1 MKEETLDK
9 IVEILKDEELS
20 KWDCNVI
27 SNIIARQPSVKGCLL
42 IYTDDIKDSVVKSD
56 AIESITD
63 VDDINTVINTV
74 AKDIGIGDIIEIHEE
89 RIWDEIDN
97 RVETDTKYA
106 IRRLEKKGLI
116 HVNNKKHDDE

>member
-1 MKEETLDK
+1 MKVETLDK

-42 IYTDDIKDSVVKSD
+42 IYTDDIKDSVVKSN

-106 IRRLEKKGLI
+106 IRRLEK
-116 HVNNKKHDDE
+116 N

>member
-27 SNIIARQPSVKGCLL
+27 ANIIARQPSVKGCLL

-106 IRRLEKKGLI
+106 IRRLEKKRLI
-116 HVNNKKHDDE
+116 HASNKDK

>member
-1 MKEETLDK
+1 MKVETLDK

-63 VDDINTVINTV
+63 TDDINTVINTV
-74 AKDIGIGDIIEIHEE
+74 AKDSGIGDIIEIHEE

-106 IRRLEKKGLI
+106 IRRLEK
-116 HVNNKKHDDE
+116 N

>member
-27 SNIIARQPSVKGCLL
+27 ANIIARQPSVKGCLL

-74 AKDIGIGDIIEIHEE
+74 AKDIGIGDIIETHEE

-106 IRRLEKKGLI
+106 IRRLEKKRLI
-116 HVNNKKHDDE
+116 HVNNEKHDDE